1 MLIFILIDVQYL
13 HNDVFSFENSLIY
26 QNHSLNCHNPIKN
39 APSKILLS
47 LSLLSIW
54 KTLIH
59 FRVFIESTIYV
70 NNDMLEA
77 DLFFLYANGSCLLYQ
92 HTMPKKLGANLNK
105 KL

>member
-1 MLIFILIDVQYL
+1 M
-13 HNDVFSFENSLIY
+13 
-26 QNHSLNCHNPIKN
+26 P
-39 APSKILLS
+39 PSKILLS

-77 DLFFLYANGSCLLYQ
+77 DLFLYANGSCLLYQ
-92 HTMPKKLGANLNK
+92 PMMSKKLGENLNK
-105 KL
+105 KLRLVC